1 MDYKAALKL
10 ADGVP
15 GSLVELGFGK
25 GNSLREFISYMNKLQ
40 ISKRNIWIYES
51 FDGYNNPSPED
62 KGAFKKGEFKRPPH
76 PAYDIKHTINTEVK
90 LVKGYIEETLPKEYD
105 NSPVSILHSHL
116 VSYTSTQHGLNVFN
130 KHIAIG
136 GVMVITDYEIFE
148 GTKLAVNEFLAQNKP
163 HYKVVESNSAFIVL
177 KKVKVDDVNKKIT
190 RTRSVLT

>member
-15 GSLVELGFGK
+15 GSLIELGFGK

-51 FDGYNNPSPED
+51 FDGYNEPSPQD

-76 PAYDIKHTINTEVK
+76 PAYDIRHTINTEVK
-90 LVKGYIEETLPKEYD
+90 LIKGYIEETLPSEYD
-105 NSPVSILHSHL
+105 NSTVSIVHSHL
-116 VSYTSTQHGLNVFN
+116 VSYSSTQYGLDIFD

-136 GVMVITDYEIFE
+136 GIIVVTDYEIFP
-148 GTKLAVNEFLAQNKP
+148 GTKLAVDEFVAKNKP
-163 HYKVVESNSAFIVL
+163 HYRVVESNSAFIVL

-190 RTRSVLT
+190 RTRSILT